1 MSIFK
6 AIDAVAELAKVLV
19 VKGKFDAL
27 GIGTVRPHSF
37 CNLDVSPDGRISHPA
52 VVIYN
57 KHGKRVGDPAVFSYP
72 IKFSGIENHVGYM
85 QQAFISL
92 LAEAGFRGEACHI
105 SLPSKGLYLVH
116 HH

>member
-6 AIDAVAELAKVLV
+6 AIDTVAELAKVLA
-19 VKGKFDAL
+19 VKVKFDAL
-27 GIGTVRPHSF
+27 GIGTARPHSF

-72 IKFSGIENHVGYM
+72 CKFAGVENHVGYM
-85 QQAFISL
+85 QKAFISL

-105 SLPSKGLYLVH
+105 SVPVAGQYLVH
-116 HH
+116 QH